1 MPIFEFTCES
11 CGESF
16 EELVRSAN
24 DTSRVICPQ
33 CSSNQ
38 VKKKISLFSAQ
49 APGGRATSY
58 WGNPSASSCNTG
70 SV

>member
-1 MPIFEFTCES
+1 MPIFEFVCEN
-11 CGESF
+11 CEKSF

-24 DTSRVICPQ
+24 DTSMVTCPQ

-58 WGNPSASSCNTG
+58 WGNPGASACNTG

>member
-1 MPIFEFTCES
+1 MPIFEFTCER

-16 EELVRSAN
+16 EELVRSGN
-24 DTSRVICPQ
+24 DTSKVICPK

-38 VKKKISLFSAQ
+38 VKKKISLFSSQ

>member
-1 MPIFEFTCES
+1 MPIFEFTCER

-24 DTSRVICPQ
+24 DTSKVICPK

-38 VKKKISLFSAQ
+38 VEKKVSLFASQ

-58 WGNPSASSCNTG
+58 WGNPSAPSCNTG

>member
-1 MPIFEFTCES
+1 MPIFEFICES

-16 EELVRSAN
+16 EELVRS
-24 DTSRVICPQ
+24 SSEPSKVICPQ

-38 VKKKISLFSAQ
+38 VKKKISLFAAQ
-49 APGGRATSY
+49 APSGRATSY
-58 WGNPSASSCNTG
+58 WGNPSAASCNSG

>member
-1 MPIFEFTCES
+1 MPIFEFICES
-11 CGESF
+11 CGEAF
-16 EELVRSAN
+16 EELVRSSS
-24 DTSRVICPQ
+24 DTSKVICPQ